1 MLSEIAGDEAAQPLA
16 TLLTNKE
23 LREDAR
29 MALERIDGKASL
41 AALQAALATAPED
54 FRPNLAQS
62 LRRRGVE
69 VPGVPS
75 ARLVPTKQTSVRRK
89 AEKPA

>member
-1 MLSEIAGDEAAQPLA
+1 MLSEIGSDESVKPLA
-16 TLLTNKE
+16 ALLQKPQ

-29 MALERIDGKASL
+29 MALERIDVEAAL
-41 AALQAALATAPED
+41 AALQAALTTAPED

-62 LRRRGVE
+62 LRRRGVN

-75 ARLVPTKQTSVRRK
+75 ARLVPTKQTSVHRK
-89 AEKPA
+89 VEKPA